1 VSQRGATTVLAAAIA
16 AIAVFAG
23 LVGVEVYRLVTAKAV
38 AQTAADAAALAAA
51 PLTFAAFGS
60 EAGPEAEAGAYAA
73 ANGSELVECRC
84 PFDPVWRS
92 RVVVVTVAV
101 EVDSFVGI
109 SRVQAVAA
117 AEFDPTVWLAP

>member
-1 VSQRGATTVLAAAIA
+1 
-16 AIAVFAG
+16 
-23 LVGVEVYRLVTAKAV
+23 
-38 AQTAADAAALAAA
+38 
-51 PLTFAAFGS
+51 
-60 EAGPEAEAGAYAA
+60 
-73 ANGSELVECRC
+73 
-84 PFDPVWRS
+84 VWRS

>member
-1 VSQRGATTVLAAAIA
+1 MSQRGTTTVLAAAIA
-16 AIAVFAG
+16 ALTVFAG

-60 EAGPEAEAGAYAA
+60 ETGPEAEAGIYAA
-73 ANGSELVECRC
+73 ANGSELVECLC

-92 RVVVVTVAV
+92 RIVVVTVAV

-109 SRVQAVAA
+109 SQVQAVAA
-117 AEFDPTVWLAP
+117 AEFDPTVWLTP